1 MADQIHTT
9 PELREVRFVR
19 AVPPTP
25 ITWHQPLRG
34 GRFRAISG
42 RLLGETQFDG
52 VLHHFRVEAGGVLFL
67 VPPEWVRLTGETIK
81 VGQVDPPGG
90 RQPHVRPEVLA

>member
-1 MADQIHTT
+1 MPRATHEPIT

-25 ITWHQPLRG
+25 ISFRQPLRG
-34 GRFRAISG
+34 GRYRAISG

-52 VLHHFRVEAGGVLFL
+52 VLHHYRVATGDGVLFL
-67 VPPEWVRLTGETIK
+67 VPPEWVQLMGGK
-81 VGQVDPPGG
+81 VIAATCRNSPPMCA
-90 RQPHVRPEVLA
+90 EVLA

>member
-1 MADQIHTT
+1 MPRTTSENTT

-19 AVPPTP
+19 AIPPTP
-25 ITWHQPLRG
+25 IIFNQPLRD
-34 GRFRAISG
+34 GRYRAISG

-67 VPPEWVRLTGETIK
+67 I
-81 VGQVDPPGG
+81 PPGWVEP
-90 RQPHVRPEVLA
+90 RLLSETKSEPVRAEVFA